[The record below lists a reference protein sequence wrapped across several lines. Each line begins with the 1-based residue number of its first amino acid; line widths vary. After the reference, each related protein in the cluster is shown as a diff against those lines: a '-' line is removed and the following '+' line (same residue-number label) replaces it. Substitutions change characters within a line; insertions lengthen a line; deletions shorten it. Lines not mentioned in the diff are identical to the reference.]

1 MLCGCCV
8 SLNEV
13 LRLKWTQVNLARK
26 TITLYASKTER
37 DRTVPISAAMVD
49 VLKARKRDGL
59 ASDLHVFTRAVMHEF
74 DRQVSPASRLAAK
87 QAGSLMADSTAMASP
102 FIHSDTPTSRTYSP
116 TE

>member
-1 MLCGCCV
+1 MSTKDLFWRYSIRNARTCRSARIGVCANGLHFGVRLPMLCGCCV

-59 ASDLHVFTRAVMHEF
+59 ASDLHVFTRAV
-74 DRQVSPASRLAAK
+74 
-87 QAGSLMADSTAMASP
+87 
-102 FIHSDTPTSRTYSP
+102 
-116 TE
+116 